1 MAQLATNERGLGNM
15 VSKFRLIDEIEA
27 LGIAEEVVETFGH
40 GLLYLS
46 SEQLK
51 EALKNDRRSKS
62 GNEKR

>member
-1 MAQLATNERGLGNM
+1 M

-27 LGIAEEVVETFGH
+27 LGIAEKVVETFGH

-46 SEQLK
+46 PEQLK